1 MQMIAETEDTPAA
14 TAFRAQLVLL
24 WSGPV
29 VAAVLLAMFLAFPGF
44 FPPMSPAMSAQQ
56 VAQFYDAN
64 RSWIRLS
71 MVGFNLC
78 GIMIVPF
85 LVLIVGQIMRMS
97 TQSHVFAY
105 AYLAAVVSGATL
117 FALSNIF
124 FAVAA
129 FRPDRSPEVIQ
140 ALNDMAWL
148 SFVAPI
154 GMSVAQL
161 AMLACAV
168 YFDRGP
174 DLVFPRWVAHLAV
187 VTALAMLPSAAAA
200 VFTTGPL
207 AWDGLISFWLRNG
220 AYAGFVVAMFFALRE
235 ALYRQGVADGLIERT
250 AR

>member
-1 MQMIAETEDTPAA
+1 MQLLAEVEDSSQA

-24 WSGPV
+24 WSGP
-29 VAAVLLAMFLAFPGF
+29 AIGAVLLAMFLAFPGF
-44 FPPMSPAMSAQQ
+44 FPPMSPTMSADQ
-56 VAQFYDAN
+56 VAQFYDEH

-85 LVLIVGQIMRMS
+85 LLLVVAQMKRM
-97 TQSHVFAY
+97 TGQSHVFAY
-105 AYLAAVVSGATL
+105 AYLACMVSGATL
-117 FALSNIF
+117 FALSNIYF
-124 FAVAA
+124 GVAA
-129 FRPDRSPEVIQ
+129 FRPSRSPEVIQ

-148 SFVAPI
+148 SFIAPV
-154 GMSVAQL
+154 GMIVGQF

-174 DLVFPRWVAHLAV
+174 DPVFPRWVAHLSVA
-187 VTALAMLPSAAAA
+187 TALAMLPSVAAT

-207 AWDGLISFWLRNG
+207 AWDGFISFWVRNG
-220 AYAGFVVAMFFALRE
+220 AFAIFVFAMFFALRD
-235 ALYRQGVADGLIERT
+235 ALYRQGVAEGLIEES

>member
-1 MQMIAETEDTPAA
+1 MQMIAEVEETPQA

-29 VAAVLLAMFLAFPGF
+29 VAAVLLAMFVAFPGF
-44 FPPMSPAMSAQQ
+44 FPPMSPTMSAEQ
-56 VAQFYDAN
+56 VARFYDEH

-85 LVLIVGQIMRMS
+85 LVLIVAQMKRMS
-97 TQSHVFAY
+97 AQSQIFAY

-117 FALSNIF
+117 FALSNIYF
-124 FAVAA
+124 GVAA
-129 FRPDRSPEVIQ
+129 FRPNRSPEVIQ

-148 SFVAPI
+148 SFIAPV
-154 GMSVAQL
+154 GMIVTQF

-174 DLVFPRWVAHLAV
+174 DPVFPRWVAHLSV
-187 VTALAMLPSAAAA
+187 ITALAMVPSVAAT

-207 AWDGLISFWLRNG
+207 AWDGLISFWIRNG
-220 AYAGFVVAMFFALRE
+220 AFAIFVVAMFFALRD
-235 ALYRQGVADGLIERT
+235 ALYRQGVAEGLIEGP
-250 AR
+250 AQ

>member
-1 MQMIAETEDTPAA
+1 MQILAEAEETPQAS
-14 TAFRAQLVLL
+14 AFRAQLVLL
-24 WSGPV
+24 WSGPA
-29 VAAVLLAMFLAFPGF
+29 VAAVLLALFVLFPGF
-44 FPPMSPAMSAQQ
+44 FPPMSPTMSPEQ
-56 VAQFYDAN
+56 VAQFYDDN

-85 LVLIVGQIMRMS
+85 LVLIVGQMKRMS

-124 FAVAA
+124 FGVAA
-129 FRPDRSPEVIQ
+129 FRPDRSPEVLQ

-148 SFVAPI
+148 SFIAPI
-154 GMSVAQL
+154 GMIVAQF

-174 DLVFPRWVAHLAV
+174 VPVFPRWVGHLSV
-187 VTALAMLPSAAAA
+187 ITALAMLPSAAAT
-200 VFTTGPL
+200 VYTTGPL
-207 AWDGLISFWLRNG
+207 AWDGLISFWIRNG
-220 AYAGFVVAMFFALRE
+220 AFAVFVFAMFFALKD
-235 ALYRQGVADGLIERT
+235 ALYRQGVDEGLLR
-250 AR
+250 